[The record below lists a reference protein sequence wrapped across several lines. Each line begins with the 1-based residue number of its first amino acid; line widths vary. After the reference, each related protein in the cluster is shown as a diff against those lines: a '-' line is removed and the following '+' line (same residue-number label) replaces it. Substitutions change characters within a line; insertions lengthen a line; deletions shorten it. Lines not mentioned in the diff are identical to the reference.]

1 MQSIVHLQLNPLPTQ
16 SMSALQERMETLRQQ
31 NARIE
36 PAVRVMRRRQVVQEE
51 IRLAGSKAAW
61 LERRAAESRRRAAE
75 SRHAELERAVAE
87 LRQKALQHD
96 SAAKRL
102 KTARQNAEA
111 ARGRASGKVAE
122 QARRLQS
129 AGWVQG
135 RAPALDEL
143 LADAHGL
150 ERGLAGL
157 AAEEEARQRSI
168 AELASKVASLQQG
181 RYDWVVNCMI
191 VLAGDTG
198 VRAMATC

>member
-1 MQSIVHLQLNPLPTQ
+1 
-16 SMSALQERMETLRQQ
+16 METLRQQ

-36 PAVRVMRRRQVVQEE
+36 PAVRVMRRRKIVAEE
-51 IRLAGSKAAW
+51 IRLAGSKVAW
-61 LERRAAESRRRAAE
+61 LERRTAVARHRAAE
-75 SRHAELERAVAE
+75 SRHAELERAVGE
-87 LRQKALQHD
+87 LRQKALHHD
-96 SAAKRL
+96 SAARRL

-111 ARGRASGKVAE
+111 ARGRASGEVAE

-157 AAEEEARQRSI
+157 AGEEEARQRSI
-168 AELASKVASLQQG
+168 AELASQVTSLQQG
-181 RYDWVVNCMI
+181 WRGGAVGFLI
-191 VLAGDTG
+191 VLTTG
-198 VRAMATC
+198 VSERWVHAE